1 MILADRLDDLRQLSD
16 LRPILNCPTMSA
28 IGINGF
34 GRIGRLVLR
43 LEVPFTLLNNT
54 KLFLQEA
61 NLNLRAALA
70 KGAQVVA
77 INDPFISLEY
87 MVYMF
92 KVDLHAEIK
101 NNASLEASLFDLIL
115 LSSDYFDVQ
124 YDSTHGQYKGE
135 VKAEG
140 GKLVID
146 GQVRKLWQMILSE

>member
-1 MILADRLDDLRQLSD
+1 M
-16 LRPILNCPTMSA
+16 
-28 IGINGF
+28 
-34 GRIGRLVLR
+34 
-43 LEVPFTLLNNT
+43 
-54 KLFLQEA
+54 
-61 NLNLRAALA
+61 
-70 KGAQVVA
+70 VA
-77 INDPFISLEY
+77 VNDPFISLEY

-101 NNASLEASLFDLIL
+101 NNVSLEASLFDLIF